1 MSVYLHLFV
10 CVCLSLCPSVD
21 TQLAEHSYQYLT
33 TGEDLKG
40 LQEESPTRHKVRLTL
55 HTYQT

>member
-1 MSVYLHLFV
+1 MCTF
-10 CVCLSLCPSVD
+10 VD

-40 LQEESPTRHKVRLTL
+40 LQEDRHKVWFTPHCVLKCQSINQSIN
-55 HTYQT
+55 HTIL